1 MGRGTLRSAAV
12 TKRDKREQRIR
23 QNVNQVRF
31 EDLDSVL
38 RMHDFDG
45 DADAH
50 HVVYTHRRYADIVTN
65 VPKPHG
71 GTTHVKSVYVR
82 KALVAIDE
90 VGRHDAVQEA
100 K

>member
-1 MGRGTLRSAAV
+1 M
-12 TKRDKREQRIR
+12 TKRDKRERRIR
-23 QNVNQVRF
+23 QNANQVRF

-38 RMHDFDG
+38 RAHDFDG

-50 HVVYTHRRYADIVTN
+50 HIVYIHRRYADIVTN

-71 GTTHVKSVYVR
+71 SATHVKSVYVG
-82 KALVAIDE
+82 KTLAAIDE
-90 VGRHDAVQEA
+90 ADRRDAAQEA